1 MEAIT
6 KEQEKPIKE
15 NYGWAESTGFDSEP
29 SGFMIEGGEEA
40 YEEAMEKWEE
50 YNKLKDYHG

>member
-1 MEAIT
+1 MKMKME
-6 KEQEKPIKE
+6 QPIKE
-15 NYGWAESTGFDSEP
+15 NYGWVESTGFDSEP
-29 SGFMIEGGEEA
+29 SGFTIEGGEEA

>member
-15 NYGWAESTGFDSEP
+15 NYGWVESTGFDSEP
-29 SGFMIEGGEEA
+29 SGFMLEGGEEA

-50 YNKLKDYHG
+50 YNKSKDCHG